1 MFCGK
6 RSVVLST
13 PPAFDIAAV
22 ELGRGD
28 SWSSMVLLRSG
39 ESGISDFS
47 QHSAASSLTNAE
59 ARTAARGR
67 LVLCIGGL
75 RLAAAHV
82 GPGARAERLGRDLS
96 AGNGWAAET
105 CIAKLHAPGLTT
117 DSVS

>member
-1 MFCGK
+1 MFCRK

-13 PPAFDIAAV
+13 PSAFNVAAV

-39 ESGISDFS
+39 EGCISDFG
-47 QHSAASSLTNAE
+47 QHATASPFANAE
-59 ARTAARGR
+59 IRTVAGGR
-67 LVLCIGGL
+67 LVLCVGGL

-82 GPGARAERLGRDLS
+82 ARAERLGRDLS

-105 CIAKLHAPGLTT
+105 CIAKLHAASLAIG
-117 DSVS
+117 SGS